1 MNDIVALTDGRAP
14 KPVPRGRARSGLTE
28 GGGTAFGLVQPISAN
43 GGAMPQNPAT
53 PHHLPWFFASPDETD
68 SLLIGVLV
76 IVVVLIFLAGLL
88 FFYLYQLPMQYSN
101 RRRIHKVQ
109 AEIVGVLALIALFTD
124 VHLFWI
130 AGLLLAIVPLPDLW
144 TPISSMAQS
153 LQQMATRRWPLGSS
167 ENSN

>member
-1 MNDIVALTDGRAP
+1 
-14 KPVPRGRARSGLTE
+14 
-28 GGGTAFGLVQPISAN
+28 
-43 GGAMPQNPAT
+43 MPQNPAT
-53 PHHLPWFFASPDETD
+53 PHHLPWFFTSPDETD